1 MGLKLRNT
9 SNKIF
14 EEWALDRI
22 SNHQNI
28 SSKVI
33 MAANS
38 YGDLPHGLLGTPWVL
53 GDAWVRLG

>member
-38 YGDLPHGLLGTPWVL
+38 YGDLPHGLLGTP
-53 GDAWVRLG
+53 